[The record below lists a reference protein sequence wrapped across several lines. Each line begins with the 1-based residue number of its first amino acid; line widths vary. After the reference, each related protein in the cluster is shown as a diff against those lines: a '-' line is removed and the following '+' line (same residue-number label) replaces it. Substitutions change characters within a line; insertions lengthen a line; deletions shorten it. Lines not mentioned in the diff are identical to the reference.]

1 VKALLVATLLLAT
14 APYQCASDSSDRPIE
29 DTAPQA
35 LWILAERFA
44 NEGNAEAR
52 RTTLEQIIDQY
63 PSSRYAQRARQELG
77 VTDPGKPSAE
87 SP

>member
-1 VKALLVATLLLAT
+1 MKALLFAACLLAS
-14 APYQCASDSSDRPIE
+14 APYQCATDTSDRPIE

-44 NEGNAEAR
+44 AENNQPA
-52 RTTLEQIIDQY
+52 RTTTLQQIIDQY

-77 VTDPGKPSAE
+77 MPDPAAE
-87 SP
+87 DAP